1 MAEYPADNNNIPLPI
16 YGEKGTTTIKSPEDD
31 QMAAVTEHEET
42 IPGLEHDATDDL
54 HRDAAIAA
62 IRQQHTIPATGKRMP
77 TSKWEY
83 IFFCVFCEQSCPQLR

>member
-1 MAEYPADNNNIPLPI
+1 MAEYPADNNSIPLPI
-16 YGEKGTTTIKSPEDD
+16 YGKGGATTIKSPEEN
-31 QMAAVTEHEET
+31 QMAAITEHET
-42 IPGLEHDATDDL
+42 LAPTEHDTAGDL

-83 IFFCVFCEQSCPQLR
+83 IFFCVFCEQT